1 MNRRLSPAWPTLA
14 LLALLAPGM
23 CASVRAAEPLPGKI
37 LFERHCAACHAPG
50 PGHAGTER
58 LAQARGAA
66 KAALEQRT
74 DLTPEYIRSVVRNG
88 LIEMPPWRL
97 TEIDDA
103 QLDQLVQYL
112 TRPRM

>member
-1 MNRRLSPAWPTLA
+1 MNRLPNPAWLIPGVLVLLTLGICSGAVAADTTAGKA
-14 LLALLAPGM
+14 LFD
-23 CASVRAAEPLPGKI
+23 S
-37 LFERHCAACHAPG
+37 HCAACHAPG
-50 PGHAGTER
+50 PGHAGTQR

-112 TRPRM
+112 TRPRK